1 MFLPSKL
8 SLKCFTVF
16 WSGFL
21 GKKHFQMSQYTADT
35 FQIKVQSINGR
46 IIQRNEAK
54 IYILHLF
61 KVSIGCN

>member
-21 GKKHFQMSQYTADT
+21 RKKHLQMSQYTADT
-35 FQIKVQSINGR
+35 VCFFTNDTKENLIAQLFVELESSAWSHIKDN
-46 IIQRNEAK
+46 
-54 IYILHLF
+54 
-61 KVSIGCN
+61 

>member
-21 GKKHFQMSQYTADT
+21 RKKHLQMSQYTADT
-35 FQIKVQSINGR
+35 IQIKVQSINGR

-54 IYILHLF
+54 YIYFTCL
-61 KVSIGCN
+61 K

>member
-21 GKKHFQMSQYTADT
+21 RKKHLQMSQYTADT
-35 FQIKVQSINGR
+35 IQIKVQSINGR
-46 IIQRNEAK
+46 IIQRNEA
-54 IYILHLF
+54 
-61 KVSIGCN
+61 

>member
-46 IIQRNEAK
+46 IIQRNEA
-54 IYILHLF
+54 
-61 KVSIGCN
+61 

>member
-35 FQIKVQSINGR
+35 FRIKVQSINGR

-54 IYILHLF
+54 NIYFTYL
-61 KVSIGCN
+61 K